1 MVYYVS
7 TEAVRG
13 RLLQLPCRVGVK
25 IWVGKMIEK
34 DRLIYFDR
42 LLCSLGYIN
51 TVIYGM
57 IV

>member
-7 TEAVRG
+7 TEAVSG
-13 RLLQLPCRVGVK
+13 RLLPCRVGVK
-25 IWVGKMIEK
+25 IWVGKIIGK

-51 TVIYGM
+51 TCIYGT